1 MASFGSGSNFT
12 ATGELGGESDTFD
25 NKASNLLE
33 SSILMVQRDKAYLLK
48 YSYLGTSALL
58 TLVVAYKGDE
68 RSWGLC
74 LCSAEELELVWK
86 KAF

>member
-12 ATGELGGESDTFD
+12 ATGELGGETDTFD

-33 SSILMVQRDKAYLLK
+33 SSILMVQRDKAYLLT

-58 TLVVAYKGDE
+58 TLLVAYKGDK
-68 RSWGLC
+68 GLPL
-74 LCSAEELELVWK
+74 LCGGT
-86 KAF
+86 